1 MAFTARTAFRWL
13 LVFIVAA
20 LAVFIAG
27 CNRAGD
33 AAAPGFRGIDLTGAP
48 YGRNFRLTDA
58 DGRERTL
65 ADYKGKAVLMYF
77 GFVAVPRRVPDR
89 PDPRRQSQAAAGR
102 RWRQAAGDLHHRR
115 PGARHAGGDQGLH
128 RRPSTRASSACMA
141 IWRSAGAR
149 RPDDFKVYLPA
160 GADRLELLHHG
171 SHSALSYA
179 FDPAGRLRLALQATN
194 RAPKTM
200 PWRRTC
206 ASCCWPGNR
215 ADDRSLPPR
224 TQFAG

>member
-65 ADYKGKAVLMYF
+65 ADYKDKAVLMYF
-77 GFVAVPRRVPDR
+77 GFVQCPDVCPTALIR
-89 PDPRRQSQAAAGR
+89 AAKVKQLLGADGDKLQVIFITVDPERDTPEVIKAYTAAFDPSFIGLY
-102 RWRQAAGDLHHRR
+102 GDAKR
-115 PGARHAGGDQGLH
+115 
-128 RRPSTRASSACMA
+128 TRETA
-141 IWRSAGAR
+141 
-149 RPDDFKVYLPA
+149 DEFKVYYKQVPT
-160 GADRLELLHHG
+160 G
-171 SHSALSYA
+171 SSYTMDHSALSYA
-179 FDPAGRLRLALQATN
+179 FDPQGRLRLALRHEQTAEDYAHDL
-194 RAPKTM
+194 RQ
-200 PWRRTC
+200 
-206 ASCCWPGNR
+206 
-215 ADDRSLPPR
+215 LL
-224 TQFAG
+224 AGK

>member
-77 GFVAVPRRVPDR
+77 GFVQCPDVCPTALIR
-89 PDPRRQSQAAAGR
+89 AAKVKQLLGADGDKLQVIFITIDPERDTPEVIKAYTAAFDPSFIGLY
-102 RWRQAAGDLHHRR
+102 GDAKR
-115 PGARHAGGDQGLH
+115 
-128 RRPSTRASSACMA
+128 TRETA
-141 IWRSAGAR
+141 
-149 RPDDFKVYLPA
+149 DEFKVYYKQVPT
-160 GADRLELLHHG
+160 G
-171 SHSALSYA
+171 SSYTMDHSALSYA
-179 FDPAGRLRLALQATN
+179 FDPQGRLRLALRHEQTAEDYAHDL
-194 RAPKTM
+194 RQ
-200 PWRRTC
+200 
-206 ASCCWPGNR
+206 
-215 ADDRSLPPR
+215 LL
-224 TQFAG
+224 AGQ

>member
-1 MAFTARTAFRWL
+1 MAFIARTAFRWL

-77 GFVAVPRRVPDR
+77 GFVQCPDVCPTALIR
-89 PDPRRQSQAAAGR
+89 AAKVKQLLGADGDKLQVIFITVDPERDTPEVIKAYTAAFDPSFIGLY
-102 RWRQAAGDLHHRR
+102 GDAKR
-115 PGARHAGGDQGLH
+115 
-128 RRPSTRASSACMA
+128 TRETA
-141 IWRSAGAR
+141 
-149 RPDDFKVYLPA
+149 DEFKVYYKQVPT
-160 GADRLELLHHG
+160 G
-171 SHSALSYA
+171 SSYTMDHSALSYS
-179 FDPAGRLRLALQATN
+179 FDPQGRLRLALRHEQTAEDYAHDL
-194 RAPKTM
+194 RQ
-200 PWRRTC
+200 
-206 ASCCWPGNR
+206 
-215 ADDRSLPPR
+215 LL
-224 TQFAG
+224 AGK

>member
-65 ADYKGKAVLMYF
+65 GDYKDKAVLMYF
-77 GFVAVPRRVPDR
+77 GFVQCPDVCPTALIR
-89 PDPRRQSQAAAGR
+89 AAKVKQLLGADGDKLQVIFITVDPERDTPEVIKAYTAAFDPSFIGLY
-102 RWRQAAGDLHHRR
+102 GD
-115 PGARHAGGDQGLH
+115 A
-128 RRPSTRASSACMA
+128 TRTRETA
-141 IWRSAGAR
+141 
-149 RPDDFKVYLPA
+149 DEFKVYYKQVPT
-160 GADRLELLHHG
+160 G
-171 SHSALSYA
+171 SSYTMDHSALSYA
-179 FDPAGRLRLALQATN
+179 FDPQGRLRLALRHEQTAEDYAHDL
-194 RAPKTM
+194 RQ
-200 PWRRTC
+200 
-206 ASCCWPGNR
+206 
-215 ADDRSLPPR
+215 LL
-224 TQFAG
+224 AGK

>member
-65 ADYKGKAVLMYF
+65 ADYKDKAVLMYF
-77 GFVAVPRRVPDR
+77 GFVQCPDVCPTALIR
-89 PDPRRQSQAAAGR
+89 AAKVKQLLGADGDKLQVIFITIDPERDTPEVIKAYTAAFDPSFIGLY
-102 RWRQAAGDLHHRR
+102 GDAKR
-115 PGARHAGGDQGLH
+115 
-128 RRPSTRASSACMA
+128 TRETA
-141 IWRSAGAR
+141 
-149 RPDDFKVYLPA
+149 DEFKVYYKQVPT
-160 GADRLELLHHG
+160 G
-171 SHSALSYA
+171 SSYTMDHSALSYA
-179 FDPAGRLRLALQATN
+179 FDPQGRLRLALRHEQTAEDYAHDL
-194 RAPKTM
+194 RQ
-200 PWRRTC
+200 
-206 ASCCWPGNR
+206 
-215 ADDRSLPPR
+215 LL
-224 TQFAG
+224 AGK